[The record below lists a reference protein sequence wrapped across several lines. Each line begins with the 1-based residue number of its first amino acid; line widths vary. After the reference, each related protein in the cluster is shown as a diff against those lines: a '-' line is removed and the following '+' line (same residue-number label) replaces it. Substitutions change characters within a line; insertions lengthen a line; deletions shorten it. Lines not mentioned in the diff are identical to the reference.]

1 MVRLFI
7 YFKKMNNNQNKIALW
22 VKKAIWTLN
31 KVITMIEKDAYCADV
46 AQQIN
51 SSIWL
56 LRAAN
61 NELLKDHLACC
72 GKKAL
77 SSNSQT
83 EAQEFINEFIR
94 VWDMSNRK

>member
-1 MVRLFI
+1 
-7 YFKKMNNNQNKIALW
+7 MNNNQSKITLS
-22 VKKAIWTLN
+22 VKKAIGTLH
-31 KVITMIEKDAYCADV
+31 KVITMIEQDEYCADV

-56 LRAAN
+56 LRSAN

-77 SSNSQT
+77 SSTSEESQKFID
-83 EAQEFINEFIR
+83 EFVR
-94 VWDMSNRK
+94 VRDTTNRK